1 VHLRRVVF
9 VETVA
14 SILGKLFDGVVV
26 CEDIAMNATH
36 ERNGNFQ
43 DRNEEMIR
51 GFANWTGAHRGH
63 HGNTARTSESVELCT
78 WGDLDPD
85 LIATTFIFFH

>member
-1 VHLRRVVF
+1 MHLRRVVF

-14 SILGKLFDGVVV
+14 SILGELFDGVVV

-51 GFANWTGAHRGH
+51 GFANCTGAHQGH
-63 HGNTARTSESVELCT
+63 HGNTAR
-78 WGDLDPD
+78 WRHDLVHGFANEFPEIETCVMITR
-85 LIATTFIFFH
+85 L